1 MKSSALVLVIA
12 VAALTEMPGLGQAT
26 QPPRAPEARSQ
37 KPEARKTL
45 APPKLAEPA
54 KRGWTP
60 PRTAWGDPDIAG
72 IFTTDDELGVP
83 FERPDEFAGR
93 EFVTDEEFA
102 QRATQ
107 IQRQNEAANEEFVA
121 PRAANGPEGGG
132 GTGPPNHWLERG
144 KPSRRTSIVV
154 DPADGKIPYVNDAAR
169 QRSTNAV
176 NARTSGRRP
185 FDGPEAM
192 DLYDR
197 CITRGFPHVIFPTIY
212 NNTSQIVQG
221 PGYVA
226 IRYEMIHDA
235 RVILL
240 DGSPHVSPKIRPY
253 FGDSRGRWDG
263 DTLVVD
269 VTNFPA
275 NTVNY
280 RGAGGSLHVVE
291 RFRRVDANT
300 VRYDVTVEDPT
311 TFARPWTARL
321 SLKTD
326 TRLAQVPEYACHE
339 GNYAMTNILAGARA
353 EEKGRR

>member
-1 MKSSALVLVIA
+1 MKSSALAVVIA
-12 VAALTEMPGLGQAT
+12 VAALTEMPGSGQAT
-26 QPPRAPEARSQ
+26 QATRSPEARAQ
-37 KPEARKTL
+37 RPETRK
-45 APPKLAEPA
+45 A
-54 KRGWTP
+54 WTP

-83 FERPDEFAGR
+83 FERPDQFAGR

-132 GTGPPNHWLERG
+132 TGPPNHWLERG

-154 DPADGKIPYVNDAAR
+154 DPADGKIPYANDAAR
-169 QRSTNAV
+169 QRSANAV

-221 PGYVA
+221 PGFVA

-235 RVILL
+235 RVIPL

-253 FGDSRGRWDG
+253 FGDSRGHWEG

-275 NTVNY
+275 DTVNY
-280 RGAGGSLHVVE
+280 RGAGESLHVIE
-291 RFRRVDANT
+291 RFRRIDANT
-300 VRYDVTVEDPT
+300 VRYDVTVADPT

-326 TRLAQVPEYACHE
+326 NRLAQVPEYACHE